1 MSGIHSLHSW
11 IKSQTMIKPS
21 KIKERSFDVVDD
33 EEEPEV
39 VIRLTA
45 LNPQTS
51 RHIVR
56 YKVGDKLS
64 YLNLAKTL
72 HCRFNAITGKYHNV
86 KVGLRAAGMIDHLDI
101 RSTIVHIDSKEVSVH
116 KSSCSRSIESRNT
129 QK

>member
-21 KIKERSFDVVDD
+21 KIKERSFDFVDD

-51 RHIVR
+51 RRIVR
-56 YKVGDKLS
+56 YKVGDKL
-64 YLNLAKTL
+64 T
-72 HCRFNAITGKYHNV
+72 
-86 KVGLRAAGMIDHLDI
+86 
-101 RSTIVHIDSKEVSVH
+101 
-116 KSSCSRSIESRNT
+116 
-129 QK
+129 

>member
-51 RHIVR
+51 RRIVR
-56 YKVGDKLS
+56 CKAGDKLS
-64 YLNLAKTL
+64 
-72 HCRFNAITGKYHNV
+72 
-86 KVGLRAAGMIDHLDI
+86 
-101 RSTIVHIDSKEVSVH
+101 
-116 KSSCSRSIESRNT
+116 
-129 QK
+129 

>member
-51 RHIVR
+51 RRIVR
-56 YKVGDKLS
+56 YKAGDKLS
-64 YLNLAKTL
+64 
-72 HCRFNAITGKYHNV
+72 
-86 KVGLRAAGMIDHLDI
+86 
-101 RSTIVHIDSKEVSVH
+101 
-116 KSSCSRSIESRNT
+116 
-129 QK
+129 